1 MPIAFWLNEDIWIY
15 LEKRKIPINPVYEKY
30 GIDRQGCIFC
40 TNTLNWEKKIKHIC
54 TVMGKPE
61 MFNKFMELYRKWGI
75 QKKKQISINQV
86 LKTFGYTKPED
97 IVIIKR
103 V

>member
-1 MPIAFWLNEDIWIY
+1 
-15 LEKRKIPINPVYEKY
+15 
-30 GIDRQGCIFC
+30 
-40 TNTLNWEKKIKHIC
+40 
-54 TVMGKPE
+54 MGKPE